1 MTYRKK
7 LIEVAL
13 PLDAI
18 NRGCEEDKNR
28 KTGHIRN
35 LHKWFAPMPLPSWRT
50 MLFASLIDD
59 PGEYLPPQEADV
71 ERNRLLAIVE
81 KLAPFDAF
89 KDERTLSIARAEIER
104 SLNGEKPVVMDPF
117 CGGGS
122 TLLEAERLGL
132 STQGSDL
139 NPIPV
144 LIANVLCR
152 IGPLFSGR
160 EPINPSKRESLTNS
174 WPGLAGF
181 LDDVSYFAGVVR
193 DRALERLE
201 KYFPR
206 LNHTSNGVP
215 FAYRWAWTIASPDP
229 AARGAYTPLVSD
241 WWLSKHKN
249 SAAWINPIVDEG
261 RVRYC
266 VQTGGSPPAGTVGRG
281 GGKCL
286 ITGAP
291 LDLNYIRREGREGRL
306 RAEMFAIAYRE
317 SGQVNY
323 VVPDDLQLS
332 AIEAIP
338 ESGVVGID
346 MPESALGFRVQQ
358 YGFRNFRDLFTSR
371 QKLVLKTFADCTN
384 AVHED
389 ILRGAKESGLADDG
403 IAFEDGG
410 SGSRAYADAISAVLA
425 LCVGKMAQSNCMLVR
440 WFIDPRNGSGKATPA
455 FDRHAVPMVWDFVET
470 NPFGESVGDW
480 TGPVLQ
486 TALRAFELCVPDA
499 SPATVLQLDAR
510 SATKSCPSLTL
521 IATDPP
527 YYANIGYADLSDF
540 FYLWLRPALK
550 GIFPRLFATVAA
562 PKTGELIA
570 SPFRHETTTEAN
582 AYFREGFKQVF
593 GSLAMCSDP
602 QFPILIVYAIKQ
614 SEDADG
620 AATGWEVFLGG
631 LVDAGLSIV
640 ATWPV
645 RTTTKTRMIG
655 LGNNALASAIFV
667 VGRRRPI
674 DAPMTTRRE
683 FVNLLKAELP
693 TAVRRLQHANIA
705 PVDLAQA
712 AIGPGMSV
720 FTRYGKVIDAQGKPL
735 SVREALAIINETLDT
750 ALAEQESEYDAETR
764 WAVAWFEQFGMT
776 EGAYGTAET
785 LSKAKNTSVSGMD
798 DAGVTVSRGG
808 KVRLLRRDE
817 IPKDWDPTTDDRLTV
832 WEVAQHLIR
841 ALDAGGEPA
850 ASKLFRKVGGLAE
863 VARDLAYRLY
873 TTSER
878 NGWTQDALAYNS
890 LVTAWPEI
898 KRLAGLS
905 EGPTSETLFDTA
917 L

>member
-59 PGEYLPPQEADV
+59 PGEFLPPQEADA
-71 ERNRLLAIVE
+71 ERNRLLAIIE
-81 KLAPFDAF
+81 KLAPFDAY
-89 KDERTLSIARAEIER
+89 KDERTLSIARAEINR
-104 SLNGEKPVVMDPF
+104 ALKGEKPVIVDPF

-132 STQGSDL
+132 ATQGSDL

-144 LIANVLCR
+144 LIASVLCR
-152 IGPLFSGR
+152 VAPLFSGR
-160 EPINPSKRESLTNS
+160 EPINLAKRKSLTNS
-174 WPGLAGF
+174 WPGLKGF
-181 LDDVSYFAGVVR
+181 LEDVTDFAGVVR
-193 DRALERLE
+193 GRALDHLG
-201 KYFPR
+201 KYFPQT
-206 LNHTSNGVP
+206 NHGNGAP
-215 FAYRWAWTIASPDP
+215 FAYRWAWTVASPNP
-229 AARGAYTPLVSD
+229 AARGAFTPLVSD

-249 SAAWINPIVDEG
+249 SAAWVNPIVEEG
-261 RVRYC
+261 RIKYRVE
-266 VQTGGSPPAGTVGRG
+266 TDGSPPAGTVGRG

-291 LDLNYIRREGREGRL
+291 LDLDYIRREGREGRL
-306 RAEMFAIAYRE
+306 RAEMFAMAYRA

-323 VVPDDLQLS
+323 AVPDDAQLS
-332 AIEAIP
+332 AVETIP

-346 MPESALGFRVQQ
+346 MPEAALGFRVQQ
-358 YGFRNFRDLFTSR
+358 YGFRNFRDLFTRR
-371 QKLVLKTFADCTN
+371 QQLVLKTFADCTN
-384 AVHED
+384 AVHVD
-389 ILRGAKESGLADDG
+389 ILREATESGLADDG
-403 IAFEDGG
+403 IALEEGG
-410 SGSRAYADAISAVLA
+410 CGSRAYADAICAVLG
-425 LCVGKMAQSNCMLVR
+425 LCVGKMAQSNCILVR

-499 SPATVLQLDAR
+499 LPATILHRDAR
-510 SATKSCPSLTL
+510 SAPETCPSSTL

-570 SPFRHETTTEAN
+570 SPFRHETTTAAN

-593 GSLAMCSDP
+593 GSLATCSDP
-602 QFPILIVYAIKQ
+602 QFPILVVYAIKQ
-614 SEDADG
+614 SEDLDG

-667 VGRRRPI
+667 VGRRRPV

-720 FTRYGKVIDAQGKPL
+720 FTRYAKVLDAQGKPL
-735 SVREALAIINETLDT
+735 SVREALALINETLDT

-764 WAVAWFEQFGMT
+764 WAVAWFEQFGMS

-785 LSKAKNTSVSGMD
+785 LSKAKNTSVSGMN
-798 DAGVTVSRGG
+798 DAGVTISRAGN
-808 KVRLLRRDE
+808 VRLLRRDE
-817 IPKDWDPTTDDRLTV
+817 IPRDWDPTTDNRVTV

-841 ALDAGGEPA
+841 ALEAGGEPA
-850 ASKLFRKVGGLAE
+850 ASNIFRKLGGLAE

-878 NGWTQDALAYNS
+878 KGWTQDALAYNS

-898 KRLAGLS
+898 KRLAGLTA
-905 EGPTSETLFDTA
+905 EPTSDTLFDTT